1 MDKVVPVKKNN
12 DYEIYIDDFGNMGE
26 GIGKVDNFTVFVK
39 DAVKGEKVKAKII
52 KVNKNFAIG
61 KLIDV
66 IEKSEDRAEP
76 VCSIYNKC
84 GGCQLQHLKYEKQLE
99 FKKNKVTECLRRIA
113 KVDLSTVKIN
123 ETIGMETPNYYRN
136 KVQLP
141 VGEVNGEV
149 KIGFY
154 RERSHDIIEVDKC
167 FIQDDT
173 ANEIMLVVKKWIK
186 DFNIEAYNEALGK
199 GVLRHIMIRKAFKT
213 GQIMLVLVTNTEK
226 LPQKKELIHRI
237 TTEIKGIKGI
247 IQNINNKK
255 TNVVLGQREIT
266 LWGENIIEDYIG
278 EFKFNVSSKS
288 FFQVNPVQTEKL
300 YETALRFAGLT
311 GNEVVFD
318 AYCGTGTISLF
329 LSQKANK
336 VYGVEMVPEA
346 IENAKINAQQNGVD
360 NAEFIVG
367 KAEEE
372 IPKLIEKGIKPE
384 IVVVD
389 PPRKGCEKAL
399 LESIA
404 SGEPRTIVYVSCDPA
419 TLSRDLGILN
429 ELGYE
434 VKEVQPVDM
443 FPETGHVETVVL
455 LQRGIM

>member
-113 KVDLSTVKIN
+113 KVDLSPVKIN